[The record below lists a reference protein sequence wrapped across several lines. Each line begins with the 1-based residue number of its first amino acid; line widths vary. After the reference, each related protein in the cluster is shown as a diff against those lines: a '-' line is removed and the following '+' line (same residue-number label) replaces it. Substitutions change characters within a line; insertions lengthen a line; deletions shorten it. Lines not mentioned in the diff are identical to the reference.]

1 MASAFIG
8 KLKSKKG
15 HEATIVRSKNIEDG
29 TLRYSLYKHAKVSYS
44 YGRKLSYVHT
54 MWEFHDFSITQIL
67 HEINFGDSRSARS
80 AISSHLEAL
89 NCDFY

>member
-44 YGRKLSYVHT
+44 HVQKFSYNGLFSQLIKASYKRKSLTKGKILGKPSK
-54 MWEFHDFSITQIL
+54 SPNQIL
-67 HEINFGDSRSARS
+67 LKIG
-80 AISSHLEAL
+80 
-89 NCDFY
+89 

>member
-44 YGRKLSYVHT
+44 HGQKLSYADPFLQLIKPFLRKSLT
-54 MWEFHDFSITQIL
+54 KEKIL
-67 HEINFGDSRSARS
+67 GKQ
-80 AISSHLEAL
+80 
-89 NCDFY
+89 

>member
-44 YGRKLSYVHT
+44 HGQMLSYNGL
-54 MWEFHDFSITQIL
+54 FSYYLLDVKRQL
-67 HEINFGDSRSARS
+67 F
-80 AISSHLEAL
+80 SSLQVKSSVSKM
-89 NCDFY
+89 F

>member
-44 YGRKLSYVHT
+44 HGQKLSYNSL
-54 MWEFHDFSITQIL
+54 FSPLIKASFKRKSLTRGKIL
-67 HEINFGDSRSARS
+67 GKPSKSPNLIHSKIG
-80 AISSHLEAL
+80 
-89 NCDFY
+89 

>member
-44 YGRKLSYVHT
+44 HGQKFSYNGLFPQLMKAFLRKSLT
-54 MWEFHDFSITQIL
+54 KGKIL
-67 HEINFGDSRSARS
+67 GKP
-80 AISSHLEAL
+80 
-89 NCDFY
+89 

>member
-44 YGRKLSYVHT
+44 HGQKLSYNDPFLQL
-54 MWEFHDFSITQIL
+54 MKPIL
-67 HEINFGDSRSARS
+67 RKSLIRVKILGKPSKSQNLILLKIG
-80 AISSHLEAL
+80 
-89 NCDFY
+89 